1 MKAYWHFVYYFLF
14 ISVLVGCAKDEQEL
28 ENPVLAEVGESKITA
43 SQLVEFESR
52 LPKELKT
59 KKAGLDGYRDYLQTV
74 IDKEIF
80 LQEALKRGLDKTPE
94 VAQTLRKEK
103 EDRVLRLLFKREFV
117 DKVQVAEEEIRQ
129 RYEAM
134 EKEREVELRLIIVES
149 ETDAQEILHSIEHG
163 GDFAELAMSHSLH
176 KSTAPMGGALEGYF
190 TAKRIPIYLRKYIS
204 ALKAGQYSAPIRLPS
219 GEYGIYQVTDER
231 EVSYSTVHATLSSQL
246 NEEKTAVLVDAYLD
260 NLRNRI
266 KLEKKAEGLREL
278 QDWVKA
284 GRREDFTDAERAVS
298 LYEFDGGSITVGDFW
313 NYAADVSMGFSGD
326 IDEAVQWFA
335 DDVLLSRALFLKAA
349 REESLD
355 SDPEIAQ
362 WEGRRRDALLLLALR
377 QTAVKDQVV
386 VEPEAVRKF
395 YDDRPEMFTA
405 PEEVAIREIMVK
417 TREEASA
424 LKEQIEAGA
433 DMGTLA
439 DQHTLRALG
448 KGAGGEF
455 HIHPFEQA
463 FYKEL
468 IDATR
473 SAEIGV
479 LNGPL
484 AVTAQAVQVA
494 DPQAVHS
501 GGEYYSIFK
510 VVESNFGSS
519 PDPFEKVAK
528 RAHALLKRAEESR
541 IAGQFL
547 MDLRQNYGGQVVIN
561 DDNLKTLISQ

>member
-1 MKAYWHFVYYFLF
+1 MKVHWHVVSFLVVPFLF
-14 ISVLVGCAKDEQEL
+14 GCAKDEQEL

-103 EDRVLRLLFKREFV
+103 EDRVLRLLFKKEFV
-117 DKVQVAEEEIRQ
+117 DNVQVSEEEIRQ

-134 EKEREVELRLIIVES
+134 EKEREVKLRLIIVES
-149 ETDAQEILHSIEHG
+149 EAHAQEILHSIEHG
-163 GDFAELAMSHSLH
+163 GDFAELAKSHSLH
-176 KSTAPMGGALEGYF
+176 TSTAPMGGELEGHF
-190 TAKRIPIYLRKYIS
+190 TAKRIPIYLRKHIS
-204 ALKAGQYSAPIRLPS
+204 ALAAGQYSAPISLPNS
-219 GEYGIYQVTDER
+219 EYGIYQVTEER

-246 NEEKTAVLVDAYLD
+246 NEEKTAVLVDAHLED
-260 NLRNRI
+260 LRNRI
-266 KLEKKAEGLREL
+266 KLEKKAEGLRKL

-284 GRREDFTDAERAVS
+284 GRRDDFTAAERAIA
-298 LYEFDGGSITVGDFW
+298 LYEYDGGGITVGDFW
-313 NYAADVSMGFSGD
+313 NYADDVSMGFSGD
-326 IDEAVQWFA
+326 IDGSVQWFA
-335 DDVLLSRALFLKAA
+335 DDVLLSRALFLEDA
-349 REESLD
+349 RQQAVDRD
-355 SDPEIAQ
+355 SEIEQ
-362 WEGRRRDALLLLALR
+362 WERRRRDALLLLALR

-386 VEPEAVRKF
+386 IAPEAVRKL
-395 YDDRPEMFTA
+395 YGDRPEMFA
-405 PEEVAIREIMVK
+405 GPEEVSIQEIMVK
-417 TREEASA
+417 TREEASE

-439 DQHTLRALG
+439 DQNTLRALG
-448 KGAGGEF
+448 KGAEGIF

-473 SAEIGV
+473 MAQSGV
-479 LNGPL
+479 LYGPL
-484 AVTAQAVQVA
+484 VVTAQAVQVA
-494 DPQAVHS
+494 DPQAVNA
-501 GGEYYSIFK
+501 GGEYYSIFR

-541 IAGQFL
+541 IAGEFL
-547 MDLRQNYGGQVVIN
+547 MELRQNYEGQIVVN